1 MPGARPDDGGIDL
14 DHRDPRHPVR
24 HEVVFVLFVCGKPI
38 ERALHRRWL
47 DKPADEQRA
56 ITLHDD

>member
-1 MPGARPDDGGIDL
+1 MPGARPDAGGIDL
-14 DHRDPRHPVR
+14 DHRDRRPPVR
-24 HEVVFVLFVCGKPI
+24 HGVAFMLSVCGKPI

-56 ITLHDD
+56 ITLHDE